1 MEIHLDEIV
10 QLLLSFIAG
19 ALIGFEREYRS
30 KSAGLRTMILIS
42 VGSTLFTIV
51 SIKIGEDP
59 SRIAANVVTGIGFI
73 GGGII
78 FREADKVLG
87 ITTAAT
93 VWVVA
98 ALGVCIGSGFYLIPA
113 VAMGLL
119 LFSLV
124 VLNSFEKRFINYKN
138 QARNYKIVFLYKDNI
153 LKQYEELFKE
163 YGMSV
168 KRGDQNRTGNK
179 ITSNWLLE
187 GSEKEHEKLTN
198 KLLHDM
204 DILEMDF

>member
-10 QLLLSFIAG
+10 QLLVSFATG

-78 FREADKVLG
+78 FREADRVLG

-98 ALGVCIGSGFYLIPA
+98 ALGVCIGSGFFVITG
-113 VAMGLL
+113 VAIGLL

-124 VLNSFEKRFINYKN
+124 VMSSFEKNFINYKN
-138 QARNYKIVFLYKDNI
+138 QARNYRIVFLFEDQI
-153 LKQYEELFKE
+153 LKKYEELFQE
-163 YGMSV
+163 YEMKV
-168 KRGDQNRTGNK
+168 NRGDQNRTGNK

-187 GSEKEHEKLTN
+187 GSASDHERLTN
-198 KLLHDM
+198 YLLHDP
-204 DILEMDF
+204 DTLEIDF

>member
-1 MEIHLDEIV
+1 MDIHLDEIV
-10 QLLLSFIAG
+10 QLLFSFIAG
-19 ALIGFEREYRS
+19 AMIGFEREYRS

-78 FREADKVLG
+78 FREADRVLG

-93 VWVVA
+93 VWMVA
-98 ALGVCIGSGFYLIPA
+98 ALGVCIGSGYYIVTG
-113 VAMGLL
+113 VAMALL

-124 VLNSFEKRFINYKN
+124 VLNSFEKRFINHKN
-138 QARNYKIVFLYKDNI
+138 QARNYRITLLYHEDYLQK
-153 LKQYEELFKE
+153 YEQLFE
-163 YGMSV
+163 DHGLRI

-187 GSEKEHEKLTN
+187 GSKKDQESLTYF
-198 KLLHDM
+198 LLNDPE
-204 DILEMDF
+204 ILELDF